1 MTIGEKIKYCRSKHG
16 ISQAQLAKIGKIDIS
31 SIKKY
36 ETNKATPTYSQVKK
50 IAAALGMSSLA
61 FTDTYFEALRELE
74 TYGDLMG
81 ILIILRKNHLIQI
94 DGERTEDG
102 HILPETAEFKLNPL
116 IGAFFSAVGSDTLAR
131 DMAFQFTNKDA
142 FNQKLLKD
150 LLNWEY
156 VYTMY
161 ENSLIKYKDNN
172 DESIKTALKENDE
185 ILGKIELELQYNCL
199 MLEQTDGHLVVK
211 INPDYGNTDSLM
223 KEREKAIAKELK
235 SQTKKSRSKKDDKN
249 NP

>member
-1 MTIGEKIKYCRSKHG
+1 MTIGDKIKYCRNHCG

-50 IAAALGMSSLA
+50 IAVALGISSLA
-61 FTDTYFEALRELE
+61 FTDTYFEALREIK

-81 ILIILRKNHLIQI
+81 ILIILRKNRLIQI
-94 DGERTEDG
+94 DGERDEDG

-116 IGAFFSAVGSDTLAR
+116 IGAFFSAVGSDTLVR
-131 DMAFQFTNKDA
+131 DMAFRFTDKGT

-150 LLNWEY
+150 LLNWEC

-161 ENSLIKYKDNN
+161 ENLLVKYKDNN
-172 DESIKTALKENDE
+172 DESIKTALIKAALKENDE

-199 MLEQTDGHLVVK
+199 MLGQSDGHLAVK
-211 INPDYGNTDSLM
+211 INPDYGNT
-223 KEREKAIAKELK
+223 
-235 SQTKKSRSKKDDKN
+235 
-249 NP
+249 